1 MNTRHG
7 FDALLRQL
15 LQSRHADYDDNNDD
29 EGLAF
34 FPAMRH
40 IAGGR
45 DIERSA
51 ASTSVISGFETEILT

>member
-15 LQSRHADYDDNNDD
+15 LQSRHADYD

-51 ASTSVISGFETEILT
+51 ESTSVISGFETEILT